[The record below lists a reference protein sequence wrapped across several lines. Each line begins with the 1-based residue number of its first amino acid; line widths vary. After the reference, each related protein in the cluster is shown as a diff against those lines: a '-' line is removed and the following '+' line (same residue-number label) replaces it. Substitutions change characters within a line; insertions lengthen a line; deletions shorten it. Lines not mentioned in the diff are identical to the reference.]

1 MLLTIQDRTSCWEGL
16 LVMGSLWGPWRAKG
30 VWFAYGMKS
39 TLNKQRE
46 NKTPLGKVERGTN
59 ILTCY

>member
-1 MLLTIQDRTSCWEGL
+1 
-16 LVMGSLWGPWRAKG
+16 MGSLWGPWRAKG